1 MVLLF
6 RNKQAHVRCF
16 AEIYST
22 TSILHFLQDRPIS
35 SSSLPLKSTS
45 SNQHSFTVSYLIDS
59 CGITPEQAQSA
70 SRYVNFK
77 SPDRPN
83 SVLTFLKNHG
93 LSKTQISNVARK
105 VPAILS
111 YDPKKTLLPKFEFLY
126 SIGISKADLAK
137 AITAGP
143 AVLKRSLENQIIPS
157 FNFFKA
163 LLHSNT
169 KFITA
174 FKRYPEIL
182 TIDHKAVTIPN
193 IEIMRQHGVPESKVV
208 FLLTN
213 QPRLFTVK
221 PEEFKKTVN
230 EVKEMG
236 FDPSKLHFVLAVH
249 ALRSMRKSTWQRKV
263 EVYGKWG
270 WSEEQTIQA
279 FGKNPWC
286 MMASEEKI
294 MAVMDFYVNTMGW
307 ESSRIARR
315 PKFVSL
321 SLEKRIVPRCSVVQV
336 LLSKGLID
344 KKRLRLATL
353 LESTESSFLEKFV
366 IRAMAWFN
374 TSASTVESLDYQAV
388 PFMGHEVEWIKC
400 TERQFPP
407 ADVAQMLDSA
417 VTGLQLCCSQ
427 SHPIYAEMQKCMGII
442 RNQILAVIPT

>member
-1 MVLLF
+1 MGSDRIGVSTGCVITLSSGLDVSTSPSTPSSKRYF
-6 RNKQAHVRCF
+6 RNYER
-16 AEIYST
+16 
-22 TSILHFLQDRPIS
+22 
-35 SSSLPLKSTS
+35 
-45 SNQHSFTVSYLIDS
+45 
-59 CGITPEQAQSA
+59 A
-70 SRYVNFK
+70 SK
-77 SPDRPN
+77 DQ
-83 SVLTFLKNHG
+83 SVLTELPNNYSDDCVMVLSASIKRTFTGGLLDRRPTWSPHITLTSPRVG
-93 LSKTQISNVARK
+93 LLSKRNICGDWAVVSSGIF
-105 VPAILS
+105 ILIFV
-111 YDPKKTLLPKFEFLY
+111 LPKPIASRWTHVGSLQNKLNQLL
-126 SIGISKADLAK
+126 GISKDDLAK

-321 SLEKRIVPRCSVVQV
+321 SLEKRIVPRCSVVQG

-366 IRAMAWFN
+366 IRYNEQAP
-374 TSASTVESLDYQAV
+374 ELLKLYQDK
-388 PFMGHEVEWIKC
+388 I
-400 TERQFPP
+400 
-407 ADVAQMLDSA
+407 
-417 VTGLQLCCSQ
+417 GLQKS
-427 SHPIYAEMQKCMGII
+427 
-442 RNQILAVIPT
+442 